1 MAGPTAPFI
10 AAATVVGACAALM
23 LNNNRK
29 NTSSSSSSTTGLK
42 LVDHSGSSGTGGIPV
57 RPVAYRHVHS
67 DAISAPYGEETKWA
81 RKGLAAGA
89 WKYV

>member
-23 LNNNRK
+23 LNNRK
-29 NTSSSSSSTTGLK
+29 NTSDSSSTAGLK

-81 RKGLAAGA
+81 RKGLAAGS